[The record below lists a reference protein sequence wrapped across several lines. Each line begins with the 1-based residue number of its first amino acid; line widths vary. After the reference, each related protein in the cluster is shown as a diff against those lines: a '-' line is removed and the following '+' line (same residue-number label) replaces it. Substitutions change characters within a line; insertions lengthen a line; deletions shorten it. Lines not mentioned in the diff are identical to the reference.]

1 MAILKLTDTSTAANV
16 VEEGVSTLVSL
27 DIEASGG
34 DKNYLYSIAYD
45 PTGGAF
51 AINAQ
56 GQVSIVD
63 NSLIDYEALVDGK
76 LILTIHAQDTSGN
89 FGDAQ
94 FTITVDDVDGE
105 LLNGGNAVDDVIID
119 STDGVTDEED
129 EINGLGG
136 NDILAGLGGNDT
148 INGGADDDNIDG
160 GDGDDVLYG
169 EAGDDLIVGGA
180 GDDYI
185 EGGDK
190 AATGDA
196 LDGGAGFDTVS
207 YASSSAGVTVDLGV
221 QDGATAQTST
231 GDADGDIL
239 DNFEGVVGSA
249 HDDEI
254 IGSNTAAD
262 VIEGGAG
269 ADTLDGRDSDPMLDD
284 SGVYASD
291 TVSYEGSSKAVTV
304 SLGKDGFTTIGK
316 GGDAE
321 NDQIVNFEN
330 IIGSAHADT
339 LTIAENGLIEGGAG
353 ADVMTAGSDGGGLSY
368 ESSSAAVT
376 VTLAAAGKTG
386 TGSGGDAKGDKYT
399 GFDTV
404 IGSDYNDKLT
414 GNDFDNGLLGG
425 TGDDVLSG
433 GKGDDT
439 LVGDNVF
446 SYSFLGNTT
455 VYPFGKAYLGGN
467 DTLAGGDGDDYLI
480 GGIGSDVIDGGK
492 GLDTAS
498 YQSSGAAVTISLGNR
513 GAAAVQTGGDASG
526 DKLTAVEGI
535 IGSAFDDKIT
545 GNDLDNLIEGGAG
558 KDTLTGGTGSDTV
571 SYAGAPDTGT
581 NGTGVTVDLTKQD
594 GVLAQAGDSDE
605 NGDILLGFEN
615 VIGSYYDDDIKGDA
629 FDNIIE
635 GGGGADKMDGGVGIG
650 HDIVSYSSYDN
661 EIAGGGTIGVTISL
675 TAGGTVVVGDVAGDA
690 FGDDAKNFEG
700 IHGSAYDD
708 ILTGFTDDNTI
719 LGLGGDDLIAGGAGT
734 DYLDGG
740 DGIDTL
746 DYRNGGA
753 VTVTLG
759 RTNAKTK
766 VTGDDDDTIVNFENV
781 FGSDFDDKLTGSTA
795 DNGFKSG
802 LGTDIINGGTGNDTV
817 DYSDIASAITVTLGS
832 GVSKVTGG
840 DTDSLSSIE
849 NIVGTGLADEIIGNS
864 AANKFDGGAGDDEL
878 TGGGGA
884 DWLEGGD
891 GDDIFYVGGTEGIGD
906 TFLGGSGGETNGDTL
921 QITGTKAA
929 TLENFE
935 STLWDIEILV
945 GNNLGIVG
953 TTKSNSYDFSSLT
966 GYSAVAYVDGG
977 AGDDRMKAH
986 ADSIADFRGS
996 AGNDELI
1003 GGNKNDTLD
1012 GGDGDDTL
1020 NGGGG
1025 NDAILGGKG
1034 NDDLIGGAGND
1045 NLTGGV
1051 GIDRIEGGDDDDTIY
1066 ISGNDAEFDYLDG
1079 GANGAGGDKIIVDG
1093 TKSIVL
1099 DYFNAKTNDIE
1110 TFTGTGPAIL
1120 GNAGDNLLDFSGMTV
1135 TGVLHVDGAAGND
1148 VINASDNGMELRG
1161 GAGDDML
1168 TGGTGNDTLNGGV
1181 GRDIMDGGD
1190 GDDFFDVLGTEAQ
1203 FDAIIGGAGS
1213 NTIRVGGNAVLTLNS
1228 FNAGTS
1234 AIKTWTGNGKN
1245 VSGDAENN
1253 TLNFAALTSVAA
1265 LAYIDGGAGDD
1276 TLVGHNFGADL
1287 RGGAG
1292 TDYLTGGNAND
1303 TLNGGQGKDTVDG
1316 DDGDDVYVIT
1326 GTEAEYDTINDS
1338 GAADTDAIQVLGSS
1352 AVTLN
1357 DFDAAASSIENW
1369 LGNKRGV
1376 TGNIFDNTLDFS
1388 GLNSANDIGS
1398 IDGGSGNDTITG
1410 TKFAD
1415 DLRGGVGNDTL
1426 NGGDGND
1433 TLTGGAGLDIIF
1445 GGGGADTIVI
1455 AGTDGIADIF
1465 FGGAGTDTL
1474 SLTGSTVTLVGLD
1487 AFFQE
1492 LEVLAGKNT
1501 SILGTAGGNV
1511 FDLRDFTTV
1520 TGIKAI
1526 DAGGGNDT
1534 IYGADLAGVVDDLRG
1549 NSGDD
1554 MLVGGRGNDKLS
1566 GGSGSDTFVF
1576 TAGDFGKD
1584 TISDF
1589 GSGFDTLDFSGVFA
1603 SDDAVIAAATQVKT
1617 SVVITYDDLNTVT
1630 LLNYTLAQL
1639 ETLDNSGFIVT

>member
-1 MAILKLTDTSTAANV
+1 MAILKLTDSNSNPNNAT
-16 VEEGVSTLVSL
+16 EGLSTLIAI
-27 DIEASGG
+27 DINPTGG
-34 DKNYLYSIAYD
+34 NGNYVYSIGYD

-51 AINAQ
+51 AID
-56 GQVSIVD
+56 GTGIVSIVD
-63 NSLIDYEALVDGK
+63 ASKIDYEALVDGK
-76 LILTIHAQDTSGN
+76 LILTIHVQDNAGN
-89 FGDAQ
+89 YGDAQ
-94 FTITVDDVDGE
+94 FTINVADVNGLTPTPTAGVDQTGV
-105 LLNGGNAVDDVIID
+105 GGFD
-119 STDGVTDEED
+119 SSAEED
-129 EINGLGG
+129 TINGLGG

-148 INGGADDDNIDG
+148 INGGADDDGIDG
-160 GDGDDVLYG
+160 GDGDDALYG

-231 GDADGDIL
+231 GDANGDIL

-269 ADTLDGRDSDPMLDD
+269 ADTLDGRGSDPILDD
-284 SGVYASD
+284 TGVYASD
-291 TVSYEGSSKAVTV
+291 TVSYEGSSKGVTV
-304 SLGKDGFTTIGK
+304 SLGKEGFTTLGK

-321 NDQIVNFEN
+321 NDQLINFEN

-339 LTIAENGLIEGGAG
+339 LSIAENGLIEGGAG
-353 ADVMTAGSDGGGLSY
+353 ADIMTAGSDGGGLSY

-386 TGSGGDAKGDKYT
+386 TGSGGDAKGDKYI

-480 GGIGSDVIDGGK
+480 GGIGSDAIDGGN
-492 GLDTAS
+492 GFDIAS
-498 YQSSGAAVTISLGNR
+498 YQSSGAAVTISLGTR
-513 GAAAVQTGGDASG
+513 GAAAIQTGGDAGG

-535 IGSAFDDKIT
+535 IGSAHDDTIT
-545 GNDLDNLIEGGAG
+545 GNNLDNLIEGGAG

-571 SYAGAPDTGT
+571 SYAGAPDAGS
-581 NGTGVTVDLTKQD
+581 NDTGVTVDLNIQN

-635 GGGGADKMDGGVGIG
+635 GGGGKDKMDGGIG

-675 TAGGTVVVGDVAGDA
+675 IAGGVVLVGDLVGDA

-759 RTNAKTK
+759 RSNAKTK
-766 VTGDDDDTIVNFENV
+766 VTGDDDDTILNFENV

-802 LGTDIINGGTGNDTV
+802 LGTDTINGGTGNDTV

-840 DTDSLSSIE
+840 DTDNLSSIE

-864 AANKFDGGAGDDEL
+864 AANKFDGGAGDDKL

-906 TFLGGSGGETNGDTL
+906 TFLGGADVAGDTL

-977 AGDDRMKAH
+977 AGDDRMKAY
-986 ADSIADFRGS
+986 ANSVADFRGA

-1003 GGNKNDTLD
+1003 GGDKNDTLD

-1020 NGGGG
+1020 SGGGG
-1025 NDAILGGKG
+1025 NDTILGGKG

-1045 NLTGGV
+1045 SLTGGV
-1051 GIDRIEGGDDDDTIY
+1051 GIDRIEGGGDDDTIY
-1066 ISGNDAEFDYLDG
+1066 VSGNDAEFDYLDG
-1079 GANGAGGDKIIVDG
+1079 GANGAGGDKIIVEG

-1099 DYFNAKTNDIE
+1099 DYFDATTNGIE

-1135 TGVLHVDGAAGND
+1135 TGVLYIDGAAGND
-1148 VINASDNGMELRG
+1148 VIKASDNGIELRG
-1161 GAGDDML
+1161 GAGDDTL
-1168 TGGTGNDTLNGGV
+1168 TGGTNNDTLNGGV
-1181 GRDIMDGGD
+1181 GRDIMSGGD

-1203 FDAIIGGAGS
+1203 FDTIIGGAGS
-1213 NTIRVGGNAVLTLNS
+1213 NTIRVGGKV
-1228 FNAGTS
+1228 
-1234 AIKTWTGNGKN
+1234 
-1245 VSGDAENN
+1245 
-1253 TLNFAALTSVAA
+1253 AL
-1265 LAYIDGGAGDD
+1265 
-1276 TLVGHNFGADL
+1276 
-1287 RGGAG
+1287 
-1292 TDYLTGGNAND
+1292 
-1303 TLNGGQGKDTVDG
+1303 
-1316 DDGDDVYVIT
+1316 
-1326 GTEAEYDTINDS
+1326 
-1338 GAADTDAIQVLGSS
+1338 
-1352 AVTLN
+1352 TLN
-1357 DFDAAASSIENW
+1357 DFS
-1369 LGNKRGV
+1369 
-1376 TGNIFDNTLDFS
+1376 TL
-1388 GLNSANDIGS
+1388 
-1398 IDGGSGNDTITG
+1398 
-1410 TKFAD
+1410 
-1415 DLRGGVGNDTL
+1415 R
-1426 NGGDGND
+1426 
-1433 TLTGGAGLDIIF
+1433 
-1445 GGGGADTIVI
+1445 
-1455 AGTDGIADIF
+1455 
-1465 FGGAGTDTL
+1465 
-1474 SLTGSTVTLVGLD
+1474 
-1487 AFFQE
+1487 
-1492 LEVLAGKNT
+1492 
-1501 SILGTAGGNV
+1501 
-1511 FDLRDFTTV
+1511 
-1520 TGIKAI
+1520 
-1526 DAGGGNDT
+1526 
-1534 IYGADLAGVVDDLRG
+1534 
-1549 NSGDD
+1549 
-1554 MLVGGRGNDKLS
+1554 
-1566 GGSGSDTFVF
+1566 
-1576 TAGDFGKD
+1576 
-1584 TISDF
+1584 
-1589 GSGFDTLDFSGVFA
+1589 
-1603 SDDAVIAAATQVKT
+1603 
-1617 SVVITYDDLNTVT
+1617 
-1630 LLNYTLAQL
+1630 
-1639 ETLDNSGFIVT
+1639 